1 MIPDRVY
8 LCPLIYGQIVFYC
21 RLLSCTIRADGISVN
36 GGIHRHR
43 PVCVEVVPL
52 LVVGEPALHWLP
64 ISVIAPL
71 AAVILLRAV
80 CGLRV
85 NDDLHKP
92 PQNGGSFR
100 PGRLFP
106 SIMLLPAPHRKL
118 RSGIKIHCIL
128 PDSEASA
135 PHSQPELLL
144 SVYISL
150 YDLHFAAT
158 CKSRLCIH
166 RHRHNRSSRKRY
178 CEHPYKIMFS
188 PHSPSSFLI

>member
-71 AAVILLRAV
+71 AAVILLPAV

-92 PQNGGSFR
+92 PQDGGDF
-100 PGRLFP
+100 G
-106 SIMLLPAPHRKL
+106 AD
-118 RSGIKIHCIL
+118 SG
-128 PDSEASA
+128 
-135 PHSQPELLL
+135 
-144 SVYISL
+144 SL
-150 YDLHFAAT
+150 GVKAV
-158 CKSRLCIH
+158 I
-166 RHRHNRSSRKRY
+166 
-178 CEHPYKIMFS
+178 
-188 PHSPSSFLI
+188 

>member
-71 AAVILLRAV
+71 AAVILLPAV

-92 PQNGGSFR
+92 PQDGGDFSAGGGSLGGKAVICLASCMALTASFAQLLMFALSAKVTAFKVW
-100 PGRLFP
+100 GR
-106 SIMLLPAPHRKL
+106 S
-118 RSGIKIHCIL
+118 
-128 PDSEASA
+128 
-135 PHSQPELLL
+135 
-144 SVYISL
+144 
-150 YDLHFAAT
+150 
-158 CKSRLCIH
+158 
-166 RHRHNRSSRKRY
+166 
-178 CEHPYKIMFS
+178 
-188 PHSPSSFLI
+188 

>member
-52 LVVGEPALHWLP
+52 SVNLLPAAGKHHSGCLIQPVPLLVVGEPALHWLP

-71 AAVILLRAV
+71 AAVILLPAV

-92 PQNGGSFR
+92 PQYGGNLGAGS
-100 PGRLFP
+100 GSLGV
-106 SIMLLPAPHRKL
+106 KL
-118 RSGIKIHCIL
+118 ISIL
-128 PDSEASA
+128 PGQNARLLHDPDRILCPAADLCVVRKE
-135 PHSQPELLL
+135 HSL
-144 SVYISL
+144 
-150 YDLHFAAT
+150 
-158 CKSRLCIH
+158 
-166 RHRHNRSSRKRY
+166 
-178 CEHPYKIMFS
+178 
-188 PHSPSSFLI
+188 